1 MPGAGWRGRRPGVRE
16 PAGADLLM
24 ALRPAPE
31 RLLTLALRRIARR
44 RPDVFERLGKAR
56 EAAFVIAPTD
66 FPVAFRLR
74 PAGLTGEVRVV
85 RHGDGEPCAA
95 RVTGP
100 LALLLSL
107 LDGSADAD
115 ATFFSRRVRV
125 EGDTEAVVALHNTLE
140 AADLALPDL
149 FGLKPPLR
157 APVGAALSLGLT
169 RLRAMS
175 GETRT
180 R

>member
-1 MPGAGWRGRRPGVRE
+1 MPGAAWRGRASGARPH
-16 PAGADLLM
+16 PGADLLM

-31 RLLTLALRRIARR
+31 RILTAALRGIARR
-44 RPDVFERLGKAR
+44 HPDVFERLGKAR
-56 EAAFVIAPTD
+56 EAAFIIAPTD

-74 PAGLTGEVRVV
+74 PTGPTGDVRVV
-85 RHGDGEPCAA
+85 RHGDAEPCAA

-115 ATFFSRRVRV
+115 ATFFSRQVRV

-149 FGLKPPLR
+149 LGLKPPLR
-157 APVGAALSLGLT
+157 APVGAALSLGLS
-169 RLRAMS
+169 RLRGGMGA
-175 GETRT
+175 GR